1 MADINSPRKT
11 RSGRLLG
18 GVTHGGGVE
27 NPGNAIVEVRAVEEI
42 VREETVADIIDLT
55 EDYIDV
61 DDDDAFGDLLGDVTG
76 TTNNEDNAED
86 RNITIVNDDTQTDD
100 TTDNVIGEEG
110 AQGNEDIA
118 QDVNNLNDSVE
129 MLEMRYDG
137 HARRWDMMATLGDGT
152 GATINED
159 NAGDGT
165 ITIVDDDTP
174 TDETTDDAA
183 GEDRIQGTV
192 HDVTVDL
199 TDSPLPTSS
208 STVFTLPGTG
218 RDVQSR
224 PQIRIFGSTSSPTS
238 GAPLPS
244 TSSSSM
250 PSKPST
256 SGASVSSTS
265 GASSTAA
272 STSSAGV
279 ICRICLESQSDLE
292 KEGLNL
298 LSTVCGH
305 IFCSKCLPSYIKN
318 KGLCPIC
325 RKVLRPKDFHQI
337 FL

>member
-1 MADINSPRKT
+1 
-11 RSGRLLG
+11 
-18 GVTHGGGVE
+18 VE
-27 NPGNAIVEVRAVEEI
+27 NPGNAIVEVPAVEEI

-61 DDDDAFGDLLGDVTG
+61 DDDDEAFGDLLGDVTG
-76 TTNNEDNAED
+76 TTSHEDNAED
-86 RNITIVNDDTQTDD
+86 RNITIVDDDTQT
-100 TTDNVIGEEG
+100 E
-110 AQGNEDIA
+110 
-118 QDVNNLNDSVE
+118 DVNDLNDSFDL
-129 MLEMRYDG
+129 LEMGYDD
-137 HARRWDMMATLGDGT
+137 HAWRTLGDGT
-152 GATINED
+152 GATIDED

>member
-110 AQGNEDIA
+110 TQGNEDIA
-118 QDVNNLNDSVE
+118 EDVNNLNDSVD
-129 MLEMRYDG
+129 MLVMGYD
-137 HARRWDMMATLGDGT
+137 
-152 GATINED
+152 ED
-159 NAGDGT
+159 NAGGGT

>member
-1 MADINSPRKT
+1 MAKRLMMAEINSPRKT

-18 GVTHGGGVE
+18 GATHGGGVE
-27 NPGNAIVEVRAVEEI
+27 DPGNAGVEVPAVEEI
-42 VREETVADIIDLT
+42 VREETNADLIDLT

-61 DDDDAFGDLLGDVTG
+61 DDDDDAFGDLLGDVTG

-86 RNITIVNDDTQTDD
+86 RNITIVDHDTQTDD
-100 TTDNVIGEEG
+100 MFD
-110 AQGNEDIA
+110 DSF
-118 QDVNNLNDSVE
+118 DVPDE
-129 MLEMRYDG
+129 PID
-137 HARRWDMMATLGDGT
+137 DMMAALEDGT

-159 NAGDGT
+159 NAGDEI

-183 GEDRIQGTV
+183 GEDRTQGTV
-192 HDVTVDL
+192 LDVTVDL

-208 STVFTLPGTG
+208 STIFTLPGPCN
-218 RDVQSR
+218 DVQSR
-224 PQIRIFGSTSSPTS
+224 PHIRIFGSTSSPTS
-238 GAPLPS
+238 GASLPS
-244 TSSSSM
+244 TSSS
-250 PSKPST
+250 PIPST

-265 GASSTAA
+265 ASTSGASSTAG
-272 STSSAGV
+272 STLSGGV
-279 ICRICLESQSDLE
+279 TCRICLESQSDLE